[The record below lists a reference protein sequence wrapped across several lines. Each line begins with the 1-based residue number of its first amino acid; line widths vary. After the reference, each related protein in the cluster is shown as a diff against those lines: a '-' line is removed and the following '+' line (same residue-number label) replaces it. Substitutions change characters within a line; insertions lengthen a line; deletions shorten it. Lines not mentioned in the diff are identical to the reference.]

1 MRTETSSAC
10 LGEAMNILAQDHN
23 EWRLRVGTVD
33 DVWVLQ
39 RLIKPGMSVGMLGE
53 RRDQSTS
60 GDEGGR
66 AKQAERKKMWIQ
78 LMVQHTEHQP
88 FSEHLR
94 IHGVIEQAPFDVGMH
109 HTHTVELRDEIL
121 LVAPHG
127 FSKLDEDLLKE
138 SMNAAKQGQVALL
151 VVEGDEMILYF
162 VTGRG
167 LRESATWTM
176 RGGGKRGDLRQS
188 QGVASAFRAT
198 VVDGLT
204 QQLDPD
210 MPMVLCGPGKNR
222 DRMMADLQAAGHRRT
237 MTSVATSMG
246 GRAAANEV
254 LRDNLAGKV
263 LSEHRMVKEIA
274 LLEEA
279 WQRLSTNGA
288 VAYGQAN
295 LVKAVE
301 EGAVETLLISADTL
315 REEGASCSGRP
326 WAELAADVE
335 RFSGTVVQCSADHDN
350 GEQLLNFGGAIA
362 LLRYRM

>member
-1 MRTETSSAC
+1 MKTGTSSAC
-10 LGEAMNILAQDHN
+10 LGEGMEILFQDPN
-23 EWRLRVGTVD
+23 EWRLRIRTVD

-39 RLIKPGMSVGMLGE
+39 RLIKPGMSMGMLGE
-53 RRDQSTS
+53 RRDQTTS

-66 AKQAERKKMWIQ
+66 AKQAERKKMWIR
-78 LMVQHTEHQP
+78 LLVQNTEHQA
-88 FSEHLR
+88 FSENLR
-94 IHGVIEQAPFDVGMH
+94 VHGIIEQAPFDVGLH
-109 HTHTVELRDEIL
+109 HTHMVELRDE
-121 LVAPHG
+121 LVLSTPQG
-127 FSKLDEDLLKE
+127 FSKVDRDLLQE
-138 SMNAAKQGQVALL
+138 SISAAKQGQVALL

-188 QGVASAFRAT
+188 QGVATAFRAT

-204 QQLDPD
+204 HQLDAE

-222 DRMMADLQAAGHRRT
+222 DRMMADLKAAGHQRT
-237 MTSVATSMG
+237 MASVATSMG

-254 LRDNLAGKV
+254 LRENLAGKI
-263 LSEHRMVKEIA
+263 LSEHRMVKEIR

-288 VAYGQAN
+288 VAYGEVDLA
-295 LVKAVE
+295 KAVD

-315 REEGASCSGRP
+315 REDGASCLGRP
-326 WAELAADVE
+326 WSEIAETVE
-335 RFSGTVVQCSADHDN
+335 RFSGTVVQCSNDHDA
-350 GEQLLNFGGAIA
+350 GEQLLGFGGAMA
-362 LLRYRM
+362 LLRYKV